1 MEGNK
6 FDPMTGQP
14 IVGDAA
20 ADAVNEVSSA
30 AESTAAAAETKAE
43 ETVNT
48 AAETVKTATSYD
60 PMAGA
65 PVYDSSASAS
75 PAPEKKKGAGK
86 LIAIIAAAVA
96 VIAAIACLVIF
107 VVLPMFGKPITKIEK
122 ALVNTFSNLDKG
134 DNLLITALSPKGLEK
149 TDTFTM
155 SFEGEVE
162 DFGSAN
168 IDIIK
173 TKDAFQLNAGA
184 DLSEMLDVPY
194 IDAQFLYDKDSISV
208 ASSLLNN
215 QYIYYYTE
223 EPDEDSF
230 LAELFDEMEDE
241 GLDADTVNGIL
252 KDYYDT
258 LMDFESLNKTNEE
271 LIEECKE
278 HLRELEVEKTDS
290 AEFEIN
296 GKEVKCA
303 GYTVTITEKDLKKLL
318 DSYTKSMKS
327 TFEKSMGSLL
337 EAADMDIE
345 DVMDEAFGE
354 AYDAIED
361 MEDID
366 IDFFIYKNQIA
377 AIEMD
382 VDGEKIS
389 IQFQGGDY
397 RAQNILI
404 KAAGS
409 KLEITGEKDG
419 NVEKASVKVDK
430 ETYFSYKFD
439 SKKGDLSVTASDGY
453 DDYEIE
459 GINIKSK
466 DDELVVS
473 FNEID
478 LEGVVFDGSFTVKKA
493 AKLKDMSG
501 DEFSLNEATEDDL
514 METLEDEQEAL
525 EEIEG
530 LGDLFG
536 SSSYDYDDYDD
547 YDWDDYDWEEDDW
560 DDDDYDW

>member
-1 MEGNK
+1 
-6 FDPMTGQP
+6 
-14 IVGDAA
+14 
-20 ADAVNEVSSA
+20 
-30 AESTAAAAETKAE
+30 
-43 ETVNT
+43 
-48 AAETVKTATSYD
+48 
-60 PMAGA
+60 
-65 PVYDSSASAS
+65 
-75 PAPEKKKGAGK
+75 
-86 LIAIIAAAVA
+86 
-96 VIAAIACLVIF
+96 
-107 VVLPMFGKPITKIEK
+107 
-122 ALVNTFSNLDKG
+122 
-134 DNLLITALSPKGLEK
+134 
-149 TDTFTM
+149 
-155 SFEGEVE
+155 
-162 DFGSAN
+162 
-168 IDIIK
+168 
-173 TKDAFQLNAGA
+173 
-184 DLSEMLDVPY
+184 
-194 IDAQFLYDKDSISV
+194 
-208 ASSLLNN
+208 
-215 QYIYYYTE
+215 
-223 EPDEDSF
+223 
-230 LAELFDEMEDE
+230 LAEMFEEMEDQ
-241 GLDADTVNGIL
+241 GLDAETVNGIL

-278 HLRELEVEKTDS
+278 HLRNLEVEKTDS

-318 DSYTKSMKS
+318 DTYTKSMQD
-327 TFEKSMGSLL
+327 TFEKSMGSML

-361 MEDID
+361 MDDID
-366 IDFFIYKNQIA
+366 VDIYIYKNQIA
-377 AIEMD
+377 AIEIEID
-382 VDGEKIS
+382 EEKLS

-397 RAQNILI
+397 RAQNILV
-404 KAAGS
+404 KVPGA
-409 KLEITGEKDG
+409 KLEIKGEKDG

-439 SKKGDLSVTASDGY
+439 SKKGDLSFTVSDGY

-473 FNEID
+473 VDELD
-478 LEGVVFDGSFTVKKA
+478 LEGVVVSGSITVKKA
-493 AKLKDMSG
+493 AKLKAMSG

-525 EEIEG
+525 EEIDG